1 MNYHLRFLWALL
13 NHFQLDQYQVVP
25 WILEIKSEVRVVKDL
40 QSHQALGLQ
49 GKVRRVWSDTFYDP
63 FIQKILQNYQTNCLA
78 MQSIQWCLWSWRW
91 LILNEKVAKCVA
103 VFDPHDFSLQIVGR
117 GEGRQASSK
126 DLDMFESLVH
136 GWLLYFLWSKCISYL
151 ICNRSNSS
159 SVKFM
164 FSKKA
169 TKIEKNFT
177 VDLTLTT

>member
-1 MNYHLRFLWALL
+1 MHRGQNRQNSHVYLMHCLERSLNYYYNRQTDGRTDWRHQQA
-13 NHFQLDQYQVVP
+13 
-25 WILEIKSEVRVVKDL
+25 IKSWGSEVLPSATLSSKRSYKIPNPTAKLCKNVYDL
-40 QSHQALGLQ
+40 G
-49 GKVRRVWSDTFYDP
+49 G
-63 FIQKILQNYQTNCLA
+63 
-78 MQSIQWCLWSWRW
+78 W

-177 VDLTLTT
+177 VDLTLST